1 MKLNFKIVKGD
12 IERSMKD
19 QKRNRLYLQMLMT
32 PKEIVSSTKET
43 TITMVASN
51 ANE

>member
-19 QKRNRLYLQMLMT
+19 QKRNRRYLQMLMT
-32 PKEIVSSTKET
+32 PKEIMSKET